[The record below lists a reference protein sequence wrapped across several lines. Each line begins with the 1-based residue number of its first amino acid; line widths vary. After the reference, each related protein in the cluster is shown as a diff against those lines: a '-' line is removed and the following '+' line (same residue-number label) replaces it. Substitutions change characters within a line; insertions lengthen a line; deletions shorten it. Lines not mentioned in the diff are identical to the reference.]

1 MRMRHGCDGGC
12 RHFPYHSDMTR
23 ATTNARTRLF
33 APLVHLAAVFLLLEE
48 WCWDVGARLGAR
60 LARWPLLAA
69 MEDRVRVLPPWGAL
83 CLFVLP
89 GLLLLPV
96 KLLAVV
102 AIAHGHAVSGIATI
116 VIAKLGGAAVVA
128 RLYALTLP
136 TLLAVGWFARC
147 HGWFMRLK
155 NQWVG
160 RLRAS
165 QAFLQAGELLR
176 HMRRTLRQWR
186 YRTARLVRGKRA
198 GVPFGSRHASRMSR
212 VLRRFVVLWR
222 ARRR

>member
-1 MRMRHGCDGGC
+1 M
-12 RHFPYHSDMTR
+12 
-23 ATTNARTRLF
+23 TNARTRLF
-33 APLVHLAAVFLLLEE
+33 APLVHLAALLLLLEE
-48 WCWDVGARLGAR
+48 WCWDVGARLGAG

-69 MEDRVRVLPPWGAL
+69 FEARVRLLPPWAAL

-89 GLLLLPV
+89 GVLLLPV

-102 AIAHGHAVSGIATI
+102 AIAHGHAISGIATI
-116 VIAKLGGAAVVA
+116 VVAKLGSAVVVA

-136 TLLAVGWFARC
+136 TLLAIGWFARC

-155 NQWVG
+155 NHWVG

-165 QAFLQAGELLR
+165 PAFLRARYLLR
-176 HMRRTLRQWR
+176 RMRRALRRWR
-186 YRTARLVRGKRA
+186 YRRAVRARAQG
-198 GVPFGSRHASRMSR
+198 RHASRAAR
-212 VLRRFVVLWR
+212 VLRRFVVQWR

>member
-1 MRMRHGCDGGC
+1 M
-12 RHFPYHSDMTR
+12 
-23 ATTNARTRLF
+23 TNARTRLF
-33 APLVHLAAVFLLLEE
+33 APLVHLAALLLLLEE
-48 WCWDVGARLGAR
+48 WCWDVGARLGAG

-69 MEDRVRVLPPWGAL
+69 FEARVRLLPPWAAL

-89 GLLLLPV
+89 GVLLLPV

-102 AIAHGHAVSGIATI
+102 AIAHGHAISGIATI
-116 VIAKLGGAAVVA
+116 VVAKLGSAVVVA

-136 TLLAVGWFARC
+136 TLLAIGWFARC

-155 NQWVG
+155 NHWVG

-165 QAFLQAGELLR
+165 HAFLQAAHLLR
-176 HMRRTLRQWR
+176 RMRRGLRRWR
-186 YRTARLVRGKRA
+186 YRRAARARA
-198 GVPFGSRHASRMSR
+198 QGRHASRAAR
-212 VLRRFVVLWR
+212 VLRRFVVQWR

>member
-1 MRMRHGCDGGC
+1 
-12 RHFPYHSDMTR
+12 MTR
-23 ATTNARTRLF
+23 ATTNVRTRLF
-33 APLVHLAAVFLLLEE
+33 APLVHLAALILLLEE
-48 WCWDVGARLGAR
+48 WCWDVGARLGAG

-69 MEDRVRVLPPWGAL
+69 VEARVRLLPPWGAL

-96 KLLAVV
+96 KLLALM
-102 AIAHGHAVSGIATI
+102 AIAHGHAVSGVATI

-147 HGWFMRLK
+147 HGWFMTLK
-155 NQWVG
+155 NRWVG

-165 QAFLQAGELLR
+165 HAFLQAGQMLR
-176 HMRRTLRQWR
+176 AARRALRQWR
-186 YRTARLVRGKRA
+186 FRIARLVRGRRA
-198 GVPFGSRHASRMSR
+198 AVPFGSRHASRASR